1 MGNISIT
8 SLLGFFA
15 ALSVA
20 TARERITEIIKGFPG
35 LSRWFAVDKTGTTEE
50 FRKASVQI
58 VAIVAGTLVSY
69 LVREPLAKQL
79 SISDAGQI
87 SFGWYLVFGAMASGG
102 SGFWNSALDIVRAVN
117 TQKQLMT
124 DKRKGT

>member
-8 SLLGFFA
+8 SLLGFFG

-20 TARERITEIIKGFPG
+20 TAMERITEIIKGFPG

-69 LVREPLAKQL
+69 LVREPQSGLRLVQQ
-79 SISDAGQI
+79 AG
-87 SFGWYLVFGAMASGG
+87 M
-102 SGFWNSALDIVRAVN
+102 
-117 TQKQLMT
+117 
-124 DKRKGT
+124 